1 MIEGTL
7 NLATSKSQ
15 EKGAAGPVKQK
26 CGGRGCPPPIL
37 CSCPREGLAV
47 EHAQVR
53 VPEGWPAHQCGI
65 TRQQVSPLS
74 SGERGN

>member
-37 CSCPREGLAV
+37 CSSPREGLAV

-53 VPEGWPAHQCGI
+53 VPEG
-65 TRQQVSPLS
+65 
-74 SGERGN
+74 